1 MRKHFIIA
9 LILLFSVSIS
19 ACNKA
24 EIPAETSNVLP
35 TQETE
40 IIEETS
46 TQITT
51 SEPAITEQFT
61 TQVVVPKEEQR
72 EKILTT
78 KTTLP

>member
-51 SEPAITEQFT
+51 SEP
-61 TQVVVPKEEQR
+61 
-72 EKILTT
+72 
-78 KTTLP
+78 